1 MLAWVLGCTVGRLDL
16 LGVCTGF
23 ADGADVKGRL
33 KRAHF
38 RLGIFLLDPRKYLP
52 AFFSTAR
59 GGRAVARRPA
69 RTVPRTGSLPPATP
83 TPCAP

>member
-38 RLGIFLLDPRKYLP
+38 RRLI
-52 AFFSTAR
+52 
-59 GGRAVARRPA
+59 
-69 RTVPRTGSLPPATP
+69 SLSQSWD
-83 TPCAP
+83 